1 MLGFVFSPPSLSY
14 QINLLGEKD
23 DTPVHFC
30 DKCGLPIKM
39 YGRMVSEITS
49 GRCSHG
55 SPLGKIRFYC
65 VCMRLLEVTDFNRH
79 LNKQQNST
87 RMELEAFTAQVFL
100 FHLSGWFCSTPW
112 FNQVSLKMLKKTQ
125 QNTISKEKTFSFW
138 GFDLIPLRFQ
148 NKLFISIEDLQWR

>member
-1 MLGFVFSPPSLSY
+1 MKVLWLACVFLLFLLSTEEFDY
-14 QINLLGEKD
+14 NKEERYECKGGEMFGNQRRFPGPIFWDYKINLLGEKD

-65 VCMRLLEVTDFNRH
+65 VCLRLLEVTDFNRR

-100 FHLSGWFCSTPW
+100 FLLSG
-112 FNQVSLKMLKKTQ
+112 
-125 QNTISKEKTFSFW
+125 
-138 GFDLIPLRFQ
+138 
-148 NKLFISIEDLQWR
+148 

>member
-1 MLGFVFSPPSLSY
+1 MGIMIEMRCFSDVGVCFLTPFSVL

-55 SPLGKIRFYC
+55 FPFDKIRFYC
-65 VCMRLLEVTDFNRH
+65 VCMRLLEIIDFNRH
-79 LNKQQNST
+79 LNKQQASM
-87 RMELEAFTAQVFL
+87 RMDLEALTAQVFL
-100 FHLSGWFCSTPW
+100 FHLS
-112 FNQVSLKMLKKTQ
+112 
-125 QNTISKEKTFSFW
+125 
-138 GFDLIPLRFQ
+138 D
-148 NKLFISIEDLQWR
+148 

>member
-49 GRCSHG
+49 GRCSHCF
-55 SPLGKIRFYC
+55 PLDKIRFYC
-65 VCMRLLEVTDFNRH
+65 VCMRLLEITDFNRH

-87 RMELEAFTAQVFL
+87 RMGLEAFTAQVF
-100 FHLSGWFCSTPW
+100 CSIYLTDFALPQ
-112 FNQVSLKMLKKTQ
+112 FNKVKC
-125 QNTISKEKTFSFW
+125 
-138 GFDLIPLRFQ
+138 
-148 NKLFISIEDLQWR
+148 